1 MAGGGEE
8 QQVSCL
14 VPFLL
19 ERLHFY
25 ILGSL
30 QRCYLQK
37 GSCGTIWF
45 LPVAGTKLSRRA
57 GVRIEFTVYPVP
69 GTVLRTL
76 LVLDKYF

>member
-25 ILGSL
+25 ILGFL

-45 LPVAGTKLSRRA
+45 LSVAGTRLSRRA
-57 GVRIEFTVYPVP
+57 GVRV
-69 GTVLRTL
+69 
-76 LVLDKYF
+76 